1 MIDDEELKT
10 LLEARA
16 RARLILDELRRN
28 QREVEASPPNIA
40 PERLAEGRT
49 AMEKAIAEAK
59 KADGAHVWKRGEP
72 SLEDVFIMLM
82 DKSRD
87 NFA

>member
-40 PERLAEGRT
+40 PEKLAEGRT
-49 AMEKAIAEAK
+49 AMEKAIAAAE
-59 KADGAHVWKRGEP
+59 RMLS
-72 SLEDVFIMLM
+72 SLEQALKVAGVQMH
-82 DKSRD
+82 
-87 NFA
+87 